1 MSTIIEN
8 ISLTIQNNTP
18 TICLNM
24 IVKNESKVILR
35 LLQSVLPLIDGYCI
49 CDTGSTDNTIE
60 LIEQFFKEN
69 NKPGKIIREPFQD
82 FGYNRSFAAKACA
95 NIPGMDYLLLL
106 DADMVL
112 TGEALKPQN
121 IESFKTSLKHDC
133 YHVCQGSPGYYY
145 KNVRLMKNYN
155 GYSYWG
161 VTHEY
166 VNTPDGTSY
175 EAISNDTLFINDIGD
190 GGAKLDKFER
200 DIRLLTKG
208 LEENPNNDRY
218 TFYLA
223 NSYRDAG
230 QIENAIKTFRK
241 RIEIGG
247 WIEEIWHSYY
257 SIGNCYKAM
266 GQMENA
272 INAWVDAFQAHPKR
286 IESLYEIVKYYRE
299 RGKNQAAYIYLI
311 SADES
316 NKLYG
321 PSNDFLFLQ
330 KDVYDYKLDY
340 ELTIVGYYVNYRG
353 ISLTRASMNVL
364 SYPHLPNDIATSVL
378 SNYKFYA
385 EKLVNHQTPFNHPFL
400 QSATDS
406 LGLAADGIFVK
417 STPSITRR
425 GNHLIVNVRYVN
437 YRIDDKGNYVNQ
449 EKITTK
455 NAISVLDISGPIW
468 KVIQEFELKYD
479 TSNDGH
485 YVGLE
490 DIRLFTDSNNIL
502 YNANRGLPDGTMT
515 VEHGKISL
523 DGEDV
528 QYSINPRFST
538 HQSLEKNWV
547 LVPGYN
553 IPKFIYHWN
562 PEITVADLVVGNLS
576 IAKKTPAPFFFRY
589 LRGST
594 NAVVIK
600 DEYWFICHAV
610 SYEDRRYY
618 YHIVVVLDT
627 KFNLKRWTPFFTFE
641 GEKVEYTLG
650 FVYLEESDHLLIGY
664 SVYDCSCKYIQ
675 VNREY
680 FENQMI
686 ANV

>member
-1 MSTIIEN
+1 
-8 ISLTIQNNTP
+8 
-18 TICLNM
+18 
-24 IVKNESKVILR
+24 
-35 LLQSVLPLIDGYCI
+35 
-49 CDTGSTDNTIE
+49 
-60 LIEQFFKEN
+60 
-69 NKPGKIIREPFQD
+69 
-82 FGYNRSFAAKACA
+82 
-95 NIPGMDYLLLL
+95 
-106 DADMVL
+106 
-112 TGEALKPQN
+112 
-121 IESFKTSLKHDC
+121 
-133 YHVCQGSPGYYY
+133 
-145 KNVRLMKNYN
+145 
-155 GYSYWG
+155 
-161 VTHEY
+161 
-166 VNTPDGTSY
+166 
-175 EAISNDTLFINDIGD
+175 
-190 GGAKLDKFER
+190 
-200 DIRLLTKG
+200 
-208 LEENPNNDRY
+208 
-218 TFYLA
+218 
-223 NSYRDAG
+223 
-230 QIENAIKTFRK
+230 
-241 RIEIGG
+241 
-247 WIEEIWHSYY
+247 
-257 SIGNCYKAM
+257 
-266 GQMENA
+266 
-272 INAWVDAFQAHPKR
+272 
-286 IESLYEIVKYYRE
+286 
-299 RGKNQAAYIYLI
+299 
-311 SADES
+311 
-316 NKLYG
+316 
-321 PSNDFLFLQ
+321 
-330 KDVYDYKLDY
+330 
-340 ELTIVGYYVNYRG
+340 
-353 ISLTRASMNVL
+353 
-364 SYPHLPNDIATSVL
+364 
-378 SNYKFYA
+378 
-385 EKLVNHQTPFNHPFL
+385 
-400 QSATDS
+400 
-406 LGLAADGIFVK
+406 
-417 STPSITRR
+417 
-425 GNHLIVNVRYVN
+425 
-437 YRIDDKGNYVNQ
+437 VNQ